1 MMRNITEFSHRHGT
15 RTRVPTLAT
24 LPTLLLG
31 MLLAIP
37 WAVALQ
43 TTQTDKLTPGD
54 ALAGDRF
61 GAAVALSDDLLVVGA
76 PGVDGA
82 GEAVGS
88 AYVYQRNVGGAELWA
103 TMTELF
109 VDDLKAGD
117 TFGAAVA
124 IHNDLIAIGAPGDDS
139 QGTNSGAV
147 YLFQVVDND
156 PRRWRLL
163 DKLTPP
169 EAGAG
174 QQFGQVLALDRDT
187 LVVAA
192 PFAAEQRGSV
202 FSFIRADDDLT
213 RWQFHQQLQGDNP
226 GERFGSA
233 LALRASLLAVGAPGA
248 GDATRPSGQVHLYR
262 RSRDT
267 DNWQALATLNGEQ
280 SGSGFGASLALADNW
295 LAVGAGW
302 QSETRGAVHLF
313 RPGSGSADWRRLG
326 SIQAADAQPDQRF
339 GSSVA
344 ISSSSL
350 VVGASLDDSGGAN
363 AGAMYIFDRDAA
375 SATGWRLETELRAED
390 TVSGDQFGGILAL
403 DGTTIVVGV
412 PNDSDVG
419 VESGAAY
426 TFLRAGNIWQPT
438 AKITAHAAQAN
449 DQFGF
454 SVALR
459 GDTLVVGA
467 HFDSDRG
474 TDAGSAY
481 VFQQTGAW
489 TQQAR
494 LLAAGTE
501 GFDRFGQAVAVGGD
515 SLAVG
520 ALGDDDAGPDTGAV
534 FVFHQDRSQADGWA
548 STIKLTATDA
558 DPGDS
563 FGNAVALDDD
573 ILLVGAF
580 ADDEQGN
587 SAGAAYLFQRHP
599 GEQPGWQ
606 QTAKLLAGDG
616 ATTHQFGISVAL
628 AGNIAVVGAHFDDHA
643 GTFAGSA
650 YVFERQPDRPD
661 LWQQTAKLTARDAR
675 ANDQFGY
682 AVAVSGDFVAVGAPG
697 SGAVYL
703 FQRGFRPGDW
713 QQTQK
718 FQPTDGPRDDQFGF
732 SVALN
737 PRWLVAGARRHAA
750 MGEDAGAVYV
760 FSRNQGGTERWG
772 QFAKLTAWDA
782 QPGIR
787 FGETVSVD
795 DATLAVGAPFEAH
808 AGPRSGAVYLFRL
821 AQR

>member
-1 MMRNITEFSHRHGT
+1 M
-15 RTRVPTLAT
+15 
-24 LPTLLLG
+24 
-31 MLLAIP
+31 
-37 WAVALQ
+37 
-43 TTQTDKLTPGD
+43 
-54 ALAGDRF
+54 
-61 GAAVALSDDLLVVGA
+61 
-76 PGVDGA
+76 
-82 GEAVGS
+82 
-88 AYVYQRNVGGAELWA
+88 
-103 TMTELF
+103 
-109 VDDLKAGD
+109 
-117 TFGAAVA
+117 
-124 IHNDLIAIGAPGDDS
+124 
-139 QGTNSGAV
+139 
-147 YLFQVVDND
+147 
-156 PRRWRLL
+156 
-163 DKLTPP
+163 
-169 EAGAG
+169 
-174 QQFGQVLALDRDT
+174 
-187 LVVAA
+187 
-192 PFAAEQRGSV
+192 
-202 FSFIRADDDLT
+202 
-213 RWQFHQQLQGDNP
+213 
-226 GERFGSA
+226 
-233 LALRASLLAVGAPGA
+233 
-248 GDATRPSGQVHLYR
+248 
-262 RSRDT
+262 
-267 DNWQALATLNGEQ
+267 
-280 SGSGFGASLALADNW
+280 
-295 LAVGAGW
+295 
-302 QSETRGAVHLF
+302 
-313 RPGSGSADWRRLG
+313 
-326 SIQAADAQPDQRF
+326 
-339 GSSVA
+339 
-344 ISSSSL
+344 
-350 VVGASLDDSGGAN
+350 
-363 AGAMYIFDRDAA
+363 
-375 SATGWRLETELRAED
+375 
-390 TVSGDQFGGILAL
+390 
-403 DGTTIVVGV
+403 
-412 PNDSDVG
+412 
-419 VESGAAY
+419 
-426 TFLRAGNIWQPT
+426 
-438 AKITAHAAQAN
+438 
-449 DQFGF
+449 
-454 SVALR
+454 
-459 GDTLVVGA
+459 
-467 HFDSDRG
+467 
-474 TDAGSAY
+474 
-481 VFQQTGAW
+481 
-489 TQQAR
+489 
-494 LLAAGTE
+494 
-501 GFDRFGQAVAVGGD
+501 
-515 SLAVG
+515 G
-520 ALGDDDAGPDTGAV
+520 ALGDDDAGPDTGAA

-718 FQPTDGPRDDQFGF
+718 FQPTDGPRDDKFGF